1 MTEYRKTS
9 SHADIRY
16 GGKDPD
22 VLRSVLHTLY
32 KSRCYWCG
40 KLKDF
45 ADIETDHI
53 IPRALKGRALE
64 HTLERFGLPQDFNL
78 NDPANLAPICGRCNG
93 PAGKGNQDLTH
104 LPVVA
109 THLRKAQRLKPEV
122 VRRVREFTNR
132 RGLAAA
138 FVTLSAADLDDKET
152 RTFAKDNMPAI
163 VRKLAAAGDDLA
175 DFALYRVA
183 EIEVGGGELLEAAI
197 ELEYSSKRAAQ
208 LLETLGGVPIQ
219 AVVEAPIADLWQQI
233 HDRVH
238 SALEDT
244 GDEETWGPTNAGPPT
259 VHYFRVDI
267 NAAETTRV
275 GARFEFTFSGEFE
288 SHLAASLVR
297 DNPYGWQTT
306 VIDLQGDVVVEGTFS
321 FTATWDAGETEEPP
335 YAEEATIE
343 SWEQDVW
350 TTETG

>member
-1 MTEYRKTS
+1 MTEYRRKP
-9 SHADIRY
+9 SHAPICY
-16 GGKDPD
+16 GGKDAD

-32 KSRCYWCG
+32 KSRCYWCS

-45 ADIETDHI
+45 TDIETDHT
-53 IPRALKGRALE
+53 IPKTLEGRALE
-64 HTLERFGLPQDFNL
+64 QALRRLGLARDFDL
-78 NDPANLAPICGRCNG
+78 NDAANLAPICGSCNG
-93 PAGKGNQDLTH
+93 PGIKSNIDMTH

-109 THLRKAQRLKPEV
+109 SHIRKAQRLKPEV
-122 VRRVREFTNR
+122 ERRVREFTNR

-138 FVTLSAADLDDKET
+138 FVTLNAADLQDKKT
-152 RTFAKDNMPAI
+152 RTFFKEYMPAI

-183 EIEVGGGELLEAAI
+183 EVEVGGGELLEAAI

-208 LLETLGGVPIQ
+208 LLETLGGVSIQ
-219 AVVEAPIADLWQQI
+219 TVVEAPIADLWRQI

-238 SALEDT
+238 SALEDSK
-244 GDEETWGPTNAGPPT
+244 DDETWGPTNAGPPT
-259 VHYFRVDI
+259 AHFFRVDI
-267 NAAETTRV
+267 IAAEYTRD
-275 GARFEFTFSGEFE
+275 GARFEFIFSGEFE

-297 DNPYGWQTT
+297 DNPYGWETT
-306 VIDLQGDVVVEGTFS
+306 VIDIQGDAVVEGSFS
-321 FTATWDAGETEEPP
+321 FTATWDAGDTDKSP
-335 YAEEATIE
+335 YTEEATIE